1 MRSEPKKAHKMA
13 RVVIDT
19 NVLVSAFL
27 KRGKSRNLV
36 LKLLEKHSIILSRQM
51 LAELADVLSRDKF
64 NIASAQIDRFISVL
78 VRQAIIVPVNSN
90 LKIVLQ
96 DPEDDIVLNTALS
109 GEADYIVSGDKHLL
123 KIACF
128 KNVKV
133 LRVNEIIQVIA
144 KNNHNKRK
152 TLNKISF
159 RRG

>member
-1 MRSEPKKAHKMA
+1 MA
-13 RVVIDT
+13 RVVTDT

-27 KRGKSRNLV
+27 KKGKSRNLV
-36 LKLLEKHSIILSRQM
+36 VKLLEKHSVISSRQM

-78 VRQAIIVPVNSN
+78 VRQAIVVPVNSN

-128 KNVKV
+128 KNVKI
-133 LRVNEIIQVIA
+133 LSVNEIIQVIA
-144 KNNHNKRK
+144 KKNHNKRK
-152 TLNKISF
+152 TQNKISF